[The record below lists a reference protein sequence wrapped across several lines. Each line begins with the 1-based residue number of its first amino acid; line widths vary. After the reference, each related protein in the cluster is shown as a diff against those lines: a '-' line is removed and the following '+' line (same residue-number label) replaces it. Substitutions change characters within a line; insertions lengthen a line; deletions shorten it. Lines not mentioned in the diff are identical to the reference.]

1 MSQGLNNDIAVSKTR
16 RVVKNLRWWVL
27 VLFLLGVTVNYIT
40 RNSLGII
47 APELKATLGITTE
60 QYSWIVGAFQLAYT
74 IFQPLCGWLIDVI
87 GLKLGFMI
95 CATLWA
101 LACIAHAGAGSWLHL
116 AILRFFMGGAEA
128 AATPANAKT
137 IGEWFPKSERPIA
150 AGWAGVGFSI
160 GAMLAP
166 PIIYFA
172 HASFGWQGAFMFT
185 GALALLW
192 AGVGFSIGA
201 MLAPPI
207 IYFAHASFGWQGAFM
222 FTGALALL
230 WVVLWWAF
238 YQTPE
243 KHPNLS
249 KSELEYIKQDN
260 EAPPVK
266 QPFFTALKTV
276 SKNKRFY
283 GIAIPAFM
291 AEPAWAVL
299 SFWVPLYLAKEH
311 GMDLKQIAMFAWLPF
326 LAADLGSVVSGYLT
340 RLYVRWFGCTRVN
353 SVIASS
359 VTGAFLMLSLALVAI
374 TRDPYI
380 TIILISIGGF
390 GHQIISCMLSA
401 LVVESFDKGQMA
413 TVNGMRGSAAWIAS
427 FLFSLLIGVTA
438 DKIGF
443 NPLFIAMGFF
453 DLIGAVFLVAFI
465 AERRAKRA

>member
-1 MSQGLNNDIAVSKTR
+1 MSQGINNDLTASKSR

-40 RNSLGII
+40 RNSLGIL
-47 APELKATLGITTE
+47 APELEKELGINSA
-60 QYSWIVGAFQLAYT
+60 QYSYIVGAFQLAYT

-101 LACIAHAGAGSWLHL
+101 IACIAHAGAGSWLHM
-116 AILRFFMGGAEA
+116 AVLRFGMGASEA

-137 IGEWFPKSERPIA
+137 IGEWFPKSERPVA

-185 GALALLW
+185 GFLAL
-192 AGVGFSIGA
+192 V
-201 MLAPPI
+201 
-207 IYFAHASFGWQGAFM
+207 
-222 FTGALALL
+222 
-230 WVVLWWAF
+230 WVALWWAF
-238 YQTPE
+238 YHNPE
-243 KHPNLS
+243 QHPNLS
-249 KSELEYIKQDN
+249 KEELEYIQQDN
-260 EAPPVK
+260 EPAAVK
-266 QPFFTALKTV
+266 LPFLTALRNI

-291 AEPAWAVL
+291 AEPAWAVM
-299 SFWVPLYLAKEH
+299 SFWVPLYLAKTY
-311 GMDLKQIAMFAWLPF
+311 GMELKQIALFAWLPF
-326 LAADLGSVVSGYLT
+326 LAADLGSVASGYLT
-340 RLYVRWFGCTRVN
+340 KLYVRVFGCTRVN
-353 SVIASS
+353 SVVASS
-359 VTGAFLMLSLALVAI
+359 VSGAFLMLSLAMMAFTTNPYVAI
-374 TRDPYI
+374 A
-380 TIILISIGGF
+380 LISIGGF

-427 FLFSLLIGVTA
+427 FAFSLIIGVTA

>member
-1 MSQGLNNDIAVSKTR
+1 MSLGINNDMTANKPR
-16 RVVKNLRWWVL
+16 RVVKNLRWWML
-27 VLFLLGVTVNYIT
+27 ILFLLGVTVNYIT
-40 RNSLGII
+40 RNSLGIL
-47 APELKATLGITTE
+47 APELKSSLGITTE

-74 IFQPLCGWLIDVI
+74 LFQPLCGWLIDVI

-95 CATLWA
+95 CAGLWA
-101 LACIAHAGAGSWLHL
+101 LACLLHAGAGSWLQL

-150 AGWAGVGFSI
+150 SGWAGVGFSI

-166 PIIYFA
+166 SIIYVA

-185 GALALLW
+185 GVLAMLW
-192 AGVGFSIGA
+192 A
-201 MLAPPI
+201 
-207 IYFAHASFGWQGAFM
+207 
-222 FTGALALL
+222 
-230 WVVLWWAF
+230 VLWWIF
-238 YQTPE
+238 YNTPDN
-243 KHPNLS
+243 HPNLS
-249 KSELEYIKQDN
+249 QSELDYIHQDK
-260 EAPPVK
+260 EAPAIK
-266 QPFFTALKTV
+266 LPFLTALKTV
-276 SKNKRFY
+276 ARNKRFY

-299 SFWVPLYLAKEH
+299 SFWVPLYLSKEL

-326 LAADLGSVVSGYLT
+326 LAADLGSVASGYLT
-340 RLYVRWFGCTRVN
+340 RLYTRIFGCTRIN

-359 VTGAFLMLSLALVAI
+359 VTGAFLMISLAIVAF
-374 TRDPYI
+374 TKSPYI

-427 FLFSLLIGVTA
+427 FLFSLIIGVTA

-453 DLIGAVFLVAFI
+453 DLIGAFFLVTFI
-465 AERRAKRA
+465 AERRAQRA

>member
-1 MSQGLNNDIAVSKTR
+1 MSQGLNNDMAVSKSR
-16 RVVKNLRWWVL
+16 RIVKNLRWWML

-47 APELKATLGITTE
+47 APELKTSLGITTE

-101 LACIAHAGAGSWLHL
+101 IACIAHAGAGSWLHL

-137 IGEWFPKSERPIA
+137 LGEWFPKSERPIA

-185 GALALLW
+185 GALAL
-192 AGVGFSIGA
+192 A
-201 MLAPPI
+201 
-207 IYFAHASFGWQGAFM
+207 
-222 FTGALALL
+222 

-238 YQTPE
+238 YHNPE
-243 KHPNLS
+243 KHPNLG
-249 KSELEYIKQDN
+249 KAELALIQQDN

-266 QPFFTALKTV
+266 LPFFTALKTV

-326 LAADLGSVVSGYLT
+326 LAADLGSV
-340 RLYVRWFGCTRVN
+340 
-353 SVIASS
+353 ASA
-359 VTGAFLMLSLALVAI
+359 VTGAFLMISLATVAI

-380 TIILISIGGF
+380 TIVLISIGGF

>member
-1 MSQGLNNDIAVSKTR
+1 MSQGINNEMAVSKTR
-16 RVVKNLRWWVL
+16 RVVKNLRWWIL

-40 RNSLGII
+40 RNSLGIL
-47 APELKATLGITTE
+47 APELKTELGITTE

-74 IFQPLCGWLIDVI
+74 LFQPICGWLIDVI
-87 GLKLGFMI
+87 GLKLGFLI

-101 LACIAHAGAGSWLHL
+101 VACIAHAGAGSWLHMAL
-116 AILRFFMGGAEA
+116 LRFGMGASEA

-137 IGEWFPKSERPIA
+137 IGEWFPKSERPVA

-185 GALALLW
+185 G
-192 AGVGFSIGA
+192 F
-201 MLAPPI
+201 
-207 IYFAHASFGWQGAFM
+207 
-222 FTGALALL
+222 LALL
-230 WVVLWWAF
+230 WVVLWWMF
-238 YQTPE
+238 YHNPD

-249 KSELEYIKQDN
+249 KEELAFIQQDN
-260 EAPPVK
+260 EAPAVK
-266 QPFFTALKTV
+266 LPFLKALGTV
-276 SKNKRFY
+276 AKNKRFY

-291 AEPAWAVL
+291 AEPAWAVM
-299 SFWVPLYLAKEH
+299 SFWVPLYLSKTY
-311 GMDLKQIAMFAWLPF
+311 GMDLKQIALFAWLPF
-326 LAADLGSVVSGYLT
+326 LAADLGSVASGYLT
-340 RLYVRWFGCTRVN
+340 KLYVRLFGCTRVN
-353 SVIASS
+353 SIVASS
-359 VTGAFLMLSLALVAI
+359 VSGAFLMLSLAVMAFTNNPYVAI
-374 TRDPYI
+374 AM
-380 TIILISIGGF
+380 ISIGGF

-427 FLFSLLIGVTA
+427 FLFSLIIGVTA

>member
-1 MSQGLNNDIAVSKTR
+1 MSQGINNDMTASKPR
-16 RVVKNLRWWVL
+16 HIVKNLRWWIL

-40 RNSLGII
+40 RNSLGIL
-47 APELKATLGITTE
+47 APELKSNLGITTE

-74 IFQPLCGWLIDVI
+74 LFQPLCGWLIDVI

-95 CATLWA
+95 CAGLWA
-101 LACIAHAGAGSWLHL
+101 QACLMHAGAGNWVHL
-116 AILRFFMGGAEA
+116 ALLRFFMGGAEA
-128 AATPANAKT
+128 AAPPANAKT

-185 GALALLW
+185 GILA
-192 AGVGFSIGA
+192 
-201 MLAPPI
+201 M
-207 IYFAHASFGWQGAFM
+207 
-222 FTGALALL
+222 L

-238 YQTPE
+238 YHNPD

-249 KSELEYIKQDN
+249 KAELDFIRQDN

-266 QPFFTALKTV
+266 LPFLTALKTV
-276 SKNKRFY
+276 GKNKRFY

-291 AEPAWAVL
+291 AEPAWAVM
-299 SFWVPLYLAKEH
+299 SFWVPLYLSKTY
-311 GMDLKQIAMFAWLPF
+311 GMDLKQIALFAWLPF
-326 LAADLGSVVSGYLT
+326 LAADLGSIASGYLT
-340 RLYVRWFGCTRVN
+340 KLYTRLFGLSRVN
-353 SVIASS
+353 SVVASS
-359 VTGAFLMLSLALVAI
+359 VSGAFLMVSLAVMAF
-374 TRDPYI
+374 TNNPYI
-380 TIILISIGGF
+380 AIVLISIGGF

-427 FLFSLLIGVTA
+427 FLFSLIIGVTA

-453 DLIGAVFLVAFI
+453 DLIGAFFLVTFI

>member
-1 MSQGLNNDIAVSKTR
+1 MSQGINNDMAANKPR
-16 RVVKNLRWWVL
+16 RVVKNLRWWML
-27 VLFLLGVTVNYIT
+27 ILFLLGVTVNYIT
-40 RNSLGII
+40 RNSLGIL
-47 APELKATLGITTE
+47 APELKSSLGITTE

-74 IFQPLCGWLIDVI
+74 LFQPLCGWLIDVI

-95 CATLWA
+95 CAGLWA
-101 LACIAHAGAGSWLHL
+101 LACLLHAGAGSWLQL

-150 AGWAGVGFSI
+150 SGWAGVGFSI

-166 PIIYFA
+166 PIIYVA

-185 GALALLW
+185 GVLA
-192 AGVGFSIGA
+192 
-201 MLAPPI
+201 M
-207 IYFAHASFGWQGAFM
+207 
-222 FTGALALL
+222 L
-230 WVVLWWAF
+230 WVVLWWIF
-238 YQTPE
+238 YNTPDN
-243 KHPNLS
+243 HPNLS
-249 KSELEYIKQDN
+249 QSELDYIHQDK
-260 EAPPVK
+260 EAPAIK
-266 QPFFTALKTV
+266 LPFLAALKTV
-276 SKNKRFY
+276 ARNKRFY

-299 SFWVPLYLAKEH
+299 SFWVPLYLSKEL

-326 LAADLGSVVSGYLT
+326 LAADLGSVASGYLT
-340 RLYVRWFGCTRVN
+340 KLYTRIFGCTRIN
-353 SVIASS
+353 SVVASS
-359 VTGAFLMLSLALVAI
+359 VTGAFLMISLAIVAF
-374 TRDPYI
+374 TKSPYI

-427 FLFSLLIGVTA
+427 FLFSLMIGVTA

-453 DLIGAVFLVAFI
+453 DLIGAFFLVTFI
-465 AERRAKRA
+465 AERRAQRA

>member
-1 MSQGLNNDIAVSKTR
+1 MSQGINNDMTASKPR
-16 RVVKNLRWWVL
+16 HIVKNLRWWIL

-40 RNSLGII
+40 RNSLGIL
-47 APELKATLGITTE
+47 APELKSNLGITTE

-74 IFQPLCGWLIDVI
+74 LFQPLCGWLIDVI

-95 CATLWA
+95 CAGLWA
-101 LACIAHAGAGSWLHL
+101 LACLMHAGAGNWVHL
-116 AILRFFMGGAEA
+116 ALLRFFMGGAEA
-128 AATPANAKT
+128 AAPPANAKT

-185 GALALLW
+185 GILA
-192 AGVGFSIGA
+192 
-201 MLAPPI
+201 M
-207 IYFAHASFGWQGAFM
+207 
-222 FTGALALL
+222 L

-238 YQTPE
+238 YHNPD

-249 KSELEYIKQDN
+249 KAELDFIRQDN
-260 EAPPVK
+260 EAPPIK
-266 QPFFTALKTV
+266 LPFLTALKTV
-276 SKNKRFY
+276 GKNKRFY
-283 GIAIPAFM
+283 DIAIPAFM
-291 AEPAWAVL
+291 AEPAWAVM
-299 SFWVPLYLAKEH
+299 SFWVPLYLSKTY
-311 GMDLKQIAMFAWLPF
+311 GMDLKQIALFAWLPF
-326 LAADLGSVVSGYLT
+326 LAADLGSIASGYLT
-340 RLYVRWFGCTRVN
+340 KLYTRLFGLSRVN
-353 SVIASS
+353 SVVASS
-359 VTGAFLMLSLALVAI
+359 VSGAFLMVSLAVMAF
-374 TRDPYI
+374 TNNPYI
-380 TIILISIGGF
+380 AIVLISIGGF

-427 FLFSLLIGVTA
+427 FLFSLIIGVTA

-453 DLIGAVFLVAFI
+453 DLIGAFFLVTFI

>member
-1 MSQGLNNDIAVSKTR
+1 MSQGINNDMTASKPR
-16 RVVKNLRWWVL
+16 HIVKNLRWWIL

-40 RNSLGII
+40 RNSLGIL
-47 APELKATLGITTE
+47 APELKSNLGITTE

-74 IFQPLCGWLIDVI
+74 LFQPLCGWLIDVI
-87 GLKLGFMI
+87 GLKLGLMI
-95 CATLWA
+95 CAGLWA
-101 LACIAHAGAGSWLHL
+101 LACLMHAGAGNWVHL
-116 AILRFFMGGAEA
+116 ALLRFFMGGAEA

-185 GALALLW
+185 GILA
-192 AGVGFSIGA
+192 
-201 MLAPPI
+201 M
-207 IYFAHASFGWQGAFM
+207 
-222 FTGALALL
+222 L

-238 YQTPE
+238 YHNPD

-249 KSELEYIKQDN
+249 KAELDFIRQDN
-260 EAPPVK
+260 EAPPIK
-266 QPFFTALKTV
+266 LPFLPALKTV
-276 SKNKRFY
+276 GKNKRFY

-291 AEPAWAVL
+291 AEPAWAVM
-299 SFWVPLYLAKEH
+299 SFWVPLYLSKTY
-311 GMDLKQIAMFAWLPF
+311 GMDLKQIALFAWLPF
-326 LAADLGSVVSGYLT
+326 LAADLGSIASGYLT
-340 RLYVRWFGCTRVN
+340 KLYTRLFGLSRVN
-353 SVIASS
+353 SVVASS
-359 VTGAFLMLSLALVAI
+359 VSGAFLMVSLAVMAF
-374 TRDPYI
+374 TNNPYI
-380 TIILISIGGF
+380 AIVLISIGGF

-427 FLFSLLIGVTA
+427 FLFSLIIGVTA

-453 DLIGAVFLVAFI
+453 DLIGAFFLVTFI

>member
-1 MSQGLNNDIAVSKTR
+1 MSQGINNEMATSKTR
-16 RVVKNLRWWVL
+16 RVVKNLRWWML

-40 RNSLGII
+40 RNSLWIL
-47 APELKATLGITTE
+47 APELKDSLGITTE
-60 QYSWIVGAFQLAYT
+60 QYSWIVGAFQIAYT
-74 IFQPLCGWLIDVI
+74 LFQPLCGWLIDVI

-95 CATLWA
+95 CASLWA
-101 LACIAHAGAGSWLHL
+101 LACLLHAGAGNWLHL
-116 AILRFFMGGAEA
+116 AMLRFFMGGAEA

-137 IGEWFPKSERPIA
+137 IGEWFPKSERPVA

-185 GALALLW
+185 GILALA
-192 AGVGFSIGA
+192 
-201 MLAPPI
+201 
-207 IYFAHASFGWQGAFM
+207 
-222 FTGALALL
+222 
-230 WVVLWWAF
+230 WVALWWAF
-238 YQTPE
+238 YHNPD
-243 KHPNLS
+243 KHPNLG
-249 KSELEYIKQDN
+249 KAELDYIRQDN

-266 QPFFTALKTV
+266 LPFLTALKTV
-276 SKNKRFY
+276 GKNKRFY

-291 AEPAWAVL
+291 AEPAWAVF
-299 SFWVPLYLAKEH
+299 SFWMPLYFAKQYN
-311 GMDLKQIAMFAWLPF
+311 MDLKQIALFAWLPF

-390 GHQIISCMLSA
+390 GHQIISCMLRA

>member
-1 MSQGLNNDIAVSKTR
+1 MSQGINNDMTASKPR
-16 RVVKNLRWWVL
+16 HIVKNLRWWIL

-40 RNSLGII
+40 RNSLGIL
-47 APELKATLGITTE
+47 APELKSNLGITTE

-74 IFQPLCGWLIDVI
+74 LFQPLCGWLIDVI

-95 CATLWA
+95 CAGLWA
-101 LACIAHAGAGSWLHL
+101 LACLMHAGAGNWVHL
-116 AILRFFMGGAEA
+116 ALLRFFMGGAEA
-128 AATPANAKT
+128 AAPPANAKT

-185 GALALLW
+185 GILA
-192 AGVGFSIGA
+192 
-201 MLAPPI
+201 M
-207 IYFAHASFGWQGAFM
+207 
-222 FTGALALL
+222 L

-238 YQTPE
+238 YHNPD
-243 KHPNLS
+243 KHLNLS
-249 KSELEYIKQDN
+249 KAELDFIRQDN

-266 QPFFTALKTV
+266 LPFLTALKTV
-276 SKNKRFY
+276 GKNKRFY

-291 AEPAWAVL
+291 AEPAWAVM
-299 SFWVPLYLAKEH
+299 SFWVPLYLSKTY
-311 GMDLKQIAMFAWLPF
+311 GMDLKQIALFAWLPF
-326 LAADLGSVVSGYLT
+326 LAADLGSIASGYLT
-340 RLYVRWFGCTRVN
+340 KLYTRLFGLSRVN
-353 SVIASS
+353 SVVASS
-359 VTGAFLMLSLALVAI
+359 VSGAFLMVSLAVMAF
-374 TRDPYI
+374 TNNPYI
-380 TIILISIGGF
+380 AIVLISIGGF

-427 FLFSLLIGVTA
+427 FLFSLIIGVTA

-453 DLIGAVFLVAFI
+453 DLIGAFFLVTFI